1 MRRVSEQNLEDK
13 LIQIL
18 KDKIINDGYFGVS
31 TKAAGK
37 LGQMKSKNALDELLE
52 CIDSEVI
59 KNRPNGEGYAVIRWI
74 VNAMG
79 GYIGELDG
87 YRNAD
92 IYNRLEHIVRN
103 GAKSYYVEREALQSL
118 GQYLD
123 ERSFQIL
130 SEAVEKPN
138 TFNDIIPT
146 AAIVGLSNYS
156 NALKRIQSNQLN
168 DDEKLGLELLYKKAV
183 DILIRK
189 AQKWN
194 SNNVRTSAVD
204 NLKAFLLDDK
214 HEIRKNIFKVILDA
228 LDDGWLEVR
237 KKALAILEQTFSPDD
252 AVFEPEFID
261 KVKNKLQKM
270 VETDSRDDIKRTAEL
285 CLLAIREKH
294 VEKMRTI
301 LKTKE
306 EMAEYISKKV
316 EIRTKR
322 VF

>member
-1 MRRVSEQNLEDK
+1 M
-13 LIQIL
+13 IL
-18 KDKIINDGYFGVS
+18 
-31 TKAAGK
+31 
-37 LGQMKSKNALDELLE
+37 
-52 CIDSEVI
+52 
-59 KNRPNGEGYAVIRWI
+59 
-74 VNAMG
+74 NAMG

-123 ERSFQIL
+123 EESFQIL

-156 NALKRIQSNQLN
+156 NALKRIQSNQVN

-285 CLLAIREKH
+285 CLSAIREKH